1 MRDLTVQISMVLCG
15 QNELSAL
22 MDGGKK
28 GILRGR
34 GEIKNRLLLLE
45 QEAQEKV
52 LGGQWLP

>member
-1 MRDLTVQISMVLCG
+1 MQISMVLCG